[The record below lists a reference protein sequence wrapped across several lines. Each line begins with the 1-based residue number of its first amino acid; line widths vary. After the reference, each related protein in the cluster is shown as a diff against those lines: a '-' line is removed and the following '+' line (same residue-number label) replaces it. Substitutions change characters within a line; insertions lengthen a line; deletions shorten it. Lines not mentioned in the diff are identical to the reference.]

1 MDNVFARFYI
11 LGHGKNFFN
20 LNMESETR
28 EYHAFHTK
36 KFNLDR
42 SVVGSDGYKTML
54 LVSS

>member
-1 MDNVFARFYI
+1 MYLPDFNI
-11 LGHGKNFFN
+11 LGHRKNFFN

-28 EYHAFHTK
+28 EYYAFHTK

-54 LVSS
+54 LVSSS